1 MLLSIAKIGARNC
14 TYQIS
19 IKSLLVKLTRLHCQ
33 VRVQPQ
39 PYPRNPKS
47 RHCDN
52 MSFDTFLCV
61 IQRQLTKHPS
71 CYYHTSRQDSR
82 QQSLHLISHT
92 RYRRRHPSTRIRVVP
107 FKVTNELKRQIALP
121 NGTPD
126 LLWVLSTYLQMV
138 FKCKLPGFGLGLERR
153 GVRQWWGECDFLQV
167 VFHIVL
173 DISPCHPDLHLSF

>member
-1 MLLSIAKIGARNC
+1 MLSSVSAELLHVLVTVVIKSICPMNNCATTLKRHTHQMLLSIAKIGTRNC

-92 RYRRRHPSTRIRVVP
+92 RYRCRQPSTKTKVVP
-107 FKVTNELKRQIALP
+107 FKVTKR
-121 NGTPD
+121 TEKTD
-126 LLWVLSTYLQMV
+126 STT
-138 FKCKLPGFGLGLERR
+138 K
-153 GVRQWWGECDFLQV
+153 
-167 VFHIVL
+167 
-173 DISPCHPDLHLSF
+173 